1 MTLQDDG
8 RKYIVKRLGAG
19 AEENAEKAA
28 VAKALS
34 SFK

>member
-8 RKYIVKRLGAG
+8 RKYTVKRWG
-19 AEENAEKAA
+19 AEENADKAA